1 MRFSLKILLSEKSG
15 KIRMIIKVG
24 SKVQNVTLSVAL
36 LCLKSL
42 FQSLRL
48 QVNTVPRNFL
58 CPFSINFSINKPRQ
72 NPMRKNYMTALFCLF
87 VNLIYAQEAE
97 KDTLIIKTP
106 KDSIRSIAAV
116 AAALASTDNPYVP
129 NNIPPSANAAS
140 LGKYGDS
147 LVSYYTGLA
156 STDVKLYNIVSKD
169 ISLPP
174 FGFLSSRGNQSGRRS
189 LQCGAW
195 GFWQFWWRFNKVN

>member
-1 MRFSLKILLSEKSG
+1 MK
-15 KIRMIIKVG
+15 
-24 SKVQNVTLSVAL
+24 
-36 LCLKSL
+36 
-42 FQSLRL
+42 
-48 QVNTVPRNFL
+48 
-58 CPFSINFSINKPRQ
+58 
-72 NPMRKNYMTALFCLF
+72 KNYITALFCLL
-87 VNLIYAQEAE
+87 VNLIYAQEVE
-97 KDTLIIKTP
+97 KDTLIIKIP
-106 KDSIRSIAAV
+106 RDSIRSIITVTNAN
-116 AAALASTDNPYVP
+116 TNNPYVP